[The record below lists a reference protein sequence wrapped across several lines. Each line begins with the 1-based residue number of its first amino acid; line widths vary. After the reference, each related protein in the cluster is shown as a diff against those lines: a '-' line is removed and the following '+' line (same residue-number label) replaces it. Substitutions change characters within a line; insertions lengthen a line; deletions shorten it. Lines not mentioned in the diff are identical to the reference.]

1 MLRFTRWGA
10 GKGRKMPDSTTT
22 ADAGT
27 AKDAGQTAKNQSA
40 DDSRQFT
47 QDEFNS
53 LLAREKRALREKYSD
68 YDDLKAKAAKLDELE
83 QAQKSDLE
91 KAQDALAQMQKERD
105 EAIAERDARQ
115 AEIDHAAAV
124 QKAAIEYKVDAALL
138 ARMSGDVDENAQFLA
153 EQAKN
158 AQKYPNVRDG
168 GESATSITKEEI
180 EAIKDPVERVRTM
193 AQHLDLY

>member
-1 MLRFTRWGA
+1 MSE
-10 GKGRKMPDSTTT
+10 STTT

-27 AKDAGQTAKNQSA
+27 VDNTGNDENQPIGG
-40 DDSRQFT
+40 SRTFT
-47 QDEFNS
+47 QEEFNS
-53 LLAREKRALREKYSD
+53 LLAREKRSLRDKYAD
-68 YDDLKAKAAKLDELE
+68 YDELKAKAAQLDALKEAE
-83 QAQKSDLE
+83 KTDLE
-91 KAQDALAQMQKERD
+91 KAQDALAAMQKERD

-124 QKAAIEYKVDAALL
+124 QKAASEYNVDAALL

-153 EQAKN
+153 EQAKS

-168 GESATSITKEEI
+168 GESSSQAITKDLI
-180 EAIKDPVERVRTM
+180 EAIENPVERVNMR